1 MIADLPLMKNVI
13 KPLVKSVLVP
23 LGLIATTSATDA
35 PIQNKF
41 FGWDTTT
48 LEVSKYNNLTIK

>member
-1 MIADLPLMKNVI
+1 MIAGLPLMKNVI

-35 PIQNKF
+35 LIQNKF

>member
-1 MIADLPLMKNVI
+1 MIAGLPLMKNVI

-35 PIQNKF
+35 PIQNKI